1 VPYHLETTSGR
12 AAVLQ
17 GYLFIVAAAVLW
29 GVLGPFSRYAFSHGI
44 APLEV
49 AFWRATLAWGL
60 FAVHAVVIRETC
72 VERRDIG
79 HLIVFGVLGV
89 AVFFGS
95 YQVAVERGGAALAS
109 VLLYTGPAWVTVL
122 ARLLFREKLSLI
134 KLLALGMTLSG
145 VVAAAFGGGNNGL
158 GAENLNLLA
167 IGAGLASGFCY
178 SLYYI
183 YGKHFSGRYSSPNLF
198 LYLLPVG
205 ALALYP
211 LVDFSHKTIDVW
223 IVLIVLAFFSTYGA
237 YFFYYLGLRRLEA
250 SRASITATL
259 EPVVAAVVAFFWW
272 NERFGVIGYLGS
284 VLIIAAVILVVWDG
298 AKKKPA

>member
-1 VPYHLETTSGR
+1 MPHHLEKTPGR

-17 GYLFIVAAAVLW
+17 GYLFIVAAAILW
-29 GVLGPFSRYAFSHGI
+29 GVLGPFSRYAFSHGVG
-44 APLEV
+44 PMEV

-60 FAVHAVVIRETC
+60 FAAHAALNHETR

-79 HLIVFGVLGV
+79 HLIVFALMGV

-109 VLLYTGPAWVTVL
+109 VLLYTAPAWVTVL
-122 ARLLFREKLSLI
+122 ARLLFNEKLSPI
-134 KLLALGMTLSG
+134 KLLALGLTLSG
-145 VVAAAFGGGNNGL
+145 VVAVALGGGNNGM
-158 GAENLNLLA
+158 GVEKLNPLA

-178 SLYYI
+178 SLYYL

-211 LVDFSHKTIDVW
+211 LVDFSHKTLDVW
-223 IVLIVLAFFSTYGA
+223 LVLIVLAFFSTYGA

-259 EPVVAAVVAFFWW
+259 EPVVAALVAYFWW
-272 NERFGVIGYLGS
+272 GERFGIIGYLGS
-284 VLIIAAVILVVWDG
+284 VLIITAVILVVWDG

>member
-1 VPYHLETTSGR
+1 MQHHPETAPDR

-60 FAVHAVVIRETC
+60 FAVHAVVIRETR

-95 YQVAVERGGAALAS
+95 YQIAVERGGAALAS
-109 VLLYTGPAWVTVL
+109 VLLYTGPAWVTVM
-122 ARLLFREKLSLI
+122 ARLLFREKLGPI
-134 KLLALGMTLSG
+134 KLLALGMTLFG
-145 VVAAAFGGGNNGL
+145 VVAAAFGGGNNGMGVEKL
-158 GAENLNLLA
+158 SFLA

-223 IVLIVLAFFSTYGA
+223 VVLIVLAFFSTYGA

-250 SRASITATL
+250 SRASIVATL

-272 NERFGVIGYLGS
+272 NERFGILGYLGS
-284 VLIIAAVILVVWDG
+284 IFIITAVILVVWDG
-298 AKKKPA
+298 AKKRPA